1 MDGLIKDYFAGLNTN
16 AFHGCTDK
24 TPGSSS
30 CIECFKKQYFY
41 NNEISYG
48 CEEKRKLYVLR
59 YFNVHQAENYSGL
72 STLPDEIINGWLES
86 GAVKIL
92 SIGGGPGSDVYGA
105 LNYVIDEIDERKED
119 LDIIVSQV
127 DAQTHWDDIFD
138 DVMQRFFPWC
148 NDYQKILLNI
158 EDGLRLISD
167 QDFNLVTASYLVSEL
182 SDQASLSLASD
193 IDSLLGSGGVLM
205 INDRSEDVTKKRI
218 RLMFDNIGMN
228 YQEHSLTSWA
238 RYSYPSEIA
247 DVVLPKFNMHST
259 VFLGVKR

>member
-1 MDGLIKDYFAGLNTN
+1 MDNLINDYFASLNPD

-24 TPGSSS
+24 TSESGS
-30 CIECFKKQYFY
+30 CIECFKNQYF
-41 NNEISYG
+41 NNNKISYD

-59 YFNVHQAENYSGL
+59 YFNVHQAENHSGL
-72 STLPDEIINGWLES
+72 SMLPDGIINGWFEG

-105 LNYVIDEIDERKED
+105 LNYVIGEINKREEG
-119 LDIIVSQV
+119 LEIIVSQV
-127 DAQTHWDDIFD
+127 DAQTHWGNIFD
-138 DVMQRFFPWC
+138 DVMQRFFSWC
-148 NDYQKILLNI
+148 DDYQKILLNI
-158 EDGLRLISD
+158 EDGLQSISD

-193 IDSLLGSGGVLM
+193 IDSLLGNGGVLM
-205 INDRSEDVTKKRI
+205 INDRSEDVIKKRI
-218 RLMFDNIGMN
+218 GLMFDRIGMN

-238 RYSYPSEIA
+238 KYSYPSGIA
-247 DVVLPKFNMHST
+247 DVVHPKFNMHST